1 MMKLQKRIVLVFLSL
16 IVSILLS
23 VAVPCVRASEAPR
36 PTPSMDDGVR
46 KGPLLRETTRSLG
59 KVPEGAWTW
68 PAEYGRD
75 YVVSPNAAHIA
86 YVTTLETDREAVVLD
101 GNRQGV
107 HEWVVALNFSP
118 DSNRLAYVAGDG
130 QEAVAAVDGQAAKFE
145 GILELHFRFPVE
157 AVLFSPDSRRWAHSA
172 WRNGKP
178 LVVIDGEE
186 SPPYE
191 DIDFSTMTFSPD
203 SDHFVYAA
211 SRDEKWFLVV
221 DGEERHEVD
230 YRIDDVVYSPDS
242 AHLAY
247 VGLSEENSFV
257 VKDGQKGE
265 VFGSVWPPVFS
276 PNSSHMAYSA
286 LFMREAEAAEDQR
299 TSFIVVDGQKSEA
312 HQGSVIFPPAF
323 SPDSN
328 RLAYVQRHIGS
339 DKIDYS
345 LTLDGE
351 ESPRFYWLNPRSVTF
366 SPHSAHYAYIAG
378 RAEQDALAVMMIA
391 DGEACPSYDAVTIP
405 VFSPDS
411 SHLAYAAMKRQKWF
425 VVVDGRE
432 EGPYEEV
439 WNPYFYQDYE
449 SRVGFLRSDESPQKR
464 VARAGAGNWRWSP
477 VFSPDSKHLAYLA
490 KKNGTWRVVVDGN
503 AGQIGLSRVLSSPF
517 FYSSNRLR
525 LIGYQESSHEFV
537 LLDVEINIPAEEAEG
552 EVAAP

>member
-1 MMKLQKRIVLVFLSL
+1 MKLQKRIVLVFLSL

-257 VKDGQKGE
+257 VK
-265 VFGSVWPPVFS
+265 V
-276 PNSSHMAYSA
+276 
-286 LFMREAEAAEDQR
+286 
-299 TSFIVVDGQKSEA
+299 
-312 HQGSVIFPPAF
+312 FPPAF